1 MKYYL
6 IAGEASGDLHASNLL
21 KQLKQYDVQ
30 AQFRGFGGDLMQQEG
45 MDVVKHYREMSYMG
59 IVEVIKNLGA
69 ISRNLALAKAD
80 LLSYQPD
87 LLILVDYPGFNLRIA
102 EFAKSKGIRVVYY
115 ISPKLWAWKES
126 RVKKMRAYV
135 DLLLLILPFEVDFY
149 KKHQYNKA
157 VYVGNPVVDAVR
169 AFQPDTGF
177 LKQYQLEDK
186 NIVALLPGSRVHE
199 LEHMLPLM
207 LQVAQQFPEY
217 KFVIARAPGLDDS
230 VYERLLNGSRIQVVQ
245 AHTYDLLAHAQAALV
260 TSGTA
265 TLETALFHVPQVVC
279 YKISAITYAI
289 GKPFVKISLYS
300 LPNIIAGKEIIRELI
315 QSNLTVTNM
324 VSELNAALPGGSKHQ
339 RIMNGY
345 KELAQLLGDTH
356 ASEQAAKKIT
366 EFLQDSTY

>member
-21 KQLKQYDVQ
+21 KQLRQQDAQ
-30 AQFRGFGGDLMQQEG
+30 AQFRGFGGDLMQEQG
-45 MDVVKHYREMSYMG
+45 MQVVKHYREMSFMG

-69 ISRNLALAKAD
+69 ISRNLSLAKED
-80 LLSYQPD
+80 LLNYQPD
-87 LLILVDYPGFNLRIA
+87 VLILVDYPGFNLRMA

-149 KKHQYNKA
+149 RKHQYDKA

-169 AFQPDTGF
+169 DFKPDAGF
-177 LKQYQLEDK
+177 LKRYQLENK
-186 NIVALLPGSRVHE
+186 NIIALLPGSRVHE

-207 LQVAQQFPEY
+207 LQVAQRFPAY
-217 KFVIARAPGLDDS
+217 QFVIARAPGLDDS
-230 VYERLLNGSRIQVVQ
+230 LYERLLNGSDIQVVQ

-300 LPNIIAGKEIIRELI
+300 LPNIITGREIIRELI
-315 QSNLTVTNM
+315 QSELTVSNM
-324 VSELNAALPGGSKHQ
+324 ASELKAALPGGSKHQ
-339 RIMNGY
+339 RIAEGY
-345 KELAQLLGDTH
+345 KELTRLLGDTR

-366 EFLQDSTY
+366 QFLQDSTY